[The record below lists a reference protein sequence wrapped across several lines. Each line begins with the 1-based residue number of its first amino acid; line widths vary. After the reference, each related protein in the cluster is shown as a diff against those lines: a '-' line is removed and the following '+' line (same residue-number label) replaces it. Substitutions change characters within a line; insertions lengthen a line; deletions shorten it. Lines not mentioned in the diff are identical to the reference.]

1 MQTQLLKFV
10 AAFRWPRQDNL
21 MSLSAADGAAGG
33 LGAKVGGYVGMVGAE
48 SGTTPPLGV
57 HLAGFKL
64 MGMSAIPSFNNNM
77 PHFDLT
83 KLCVKRTS
91 IKSFLLF
98 EVLKNLKIC
107 NFLFSLL
114 NGVTPALAR
123 R

>member
-1 MQTQLLKFV
+1 
-10 AAFRWPRQDNL
+10 